1 MTTYFEILKEV
12 AKMPITDQFQLL
24 NTLKQ
29 SLEKYQELE
38 ETEDIITEL
47 EIAESEEAWQNY
59 LTGKDKGISSSDL
72 KKKLLLNQDDV

>member
-38 ETEDIITEL
+38 ETQDITTEL